1 MFELIKT
8 DDIAIVSDKPYSYKE
23 LNVIIKNKAQII
35 KKAFPKKARILVLMQ
50 NNVDFVSSVFAILN
64 EEYTLVLGDSTL
76 KSEIVNI
83 IEGSGVEGVLVEI
96 ADVSKWASILST
108 ASIETSTISWTN
120 FALIKLKTKRISNE
134 IIDQAV
140 LIQYTS
146 GSTGLEKGVVHSR
159 ETISYMPRE
168 FAARIGVKKADRFLS
183 TISLSH
189 GYGFT
194 CLLLTCLCNGGCLYI
209 VNGSALPTIIDCIR
223 TERID
228 FIISIPPVFEAIT
241 KYVRRH
247 ESDFSSVRFCCS
259 SSMKLDQKVADDFYN
274 ATGKIINQEYGSAE
288 ASVISVTE
296 YLNDNRATSNMGRC
310 VDSVAVRIAEDGEI
324 QIKSKSM
331 AIGYVNGEAF
341 KEWFST
347 GDIGCIDNDILFVMG
362 RKKRLVDAGGE
373 KIFLDVIEDFLNA
386 TKYVKECLVTV
397 DSGIITAFVVLKQG
411 SIEDLILYC
420 KDNLSYNK
428 IPKRFLSVPRLNR
441 TGLGKIKKF

>member
-1 MFELIKT
+1 MFELRKT
-8 DDIAIVSDKPYSYKE
+8 DDIALVCDRSYSYKE
-23 LNVIIKNKAQII
+23 LDVIIKSKTQII
-35 KKAFPKKARILVLMQ
+35 KNIFPERARILVLMQ
-50 NNVDFVSSVFAILN
+50 NNIDFVSSVFAILN

-76 KSEIVNI
+76 KGEIINI
-83 IEGSGVEGVLVEI
+83 IESCGVEGMLVEI
-96 ADVSKWASILST
+96 EDVPKWASILSV
-108 ASIETSTISWTN
+108 ASIETSTLTWAN
-120 FALIKLKTKRISNE
+120 FALIKLKTKRVNNE
-134 IIDQAV
+134 IINQAV

-159 ETISYMPRE
+159 ETILYMPHE
-168 FAARIGVKKADRFLS
+168 FAARIGVKEKDRFLS

-228 FIISIPPVFEAIT
+228 FVLSIPPVFEAIT
-241 KYVRRH
+241 KYIRRH
-247 ESDFSSVRFCCS
+247 ECDFSSVRLCCS
-259 SSMKLDQKVADDFYN
+259 SSMKLDQKIADDFYN

-296 YLNDNRATSNMGRC
+296 YSNDSRATSNMGRC
-310 VDSVAVRIAEDGEI
+310 VDSVTIRIADDGEI
-324 QIKSKSM
+324 QIKSTSM

-341 KEWFST
+341 NEWFST
-347 GDIGCIDNDILFVMG
+347 GDIGYIENDILFVMG

-373 KIFLDVIEDFLNA
+373 KIFLDVIEDFLNS
-386 TKYVKECLVTV
+386 TEYVKESLVTM
-397 DSGIITAFVVLKQG
+397 DNGIITAFVVLKQG

-420 KDNLSYNK
+420 KNNLSYNK
-428 IPKRFLSVPRLNR
+428 IPKRFLSVLRLNR
-441 TGLGKIKKF
+441 TGLGKVKNF